1 MRYQNI
7 KTIIDFLVS
16 FFMLLIFLPIFVLI
30 FFSIFIIN
38 FKNPIYVSERIG
50 LNKKIFKIYKF
61 RTLVKKDYQ
70 LVQKNT
76 NLNKDKTILFGNFLR
91 KTKLDELPQ
100 LINVF
105 NGSMSLIGPRP
116 ILIKSDLEIEKNLE
130 ILSVKPG
137 LIDLSTIYYLD
148 QDKFIKKFSDNSE
161 KMSKFFQTKNFLR
174 NIYLENISFELDL
187 KIIFLGVVSIFN
199 LNYVK
204 KIIDNDYLKK

>member
-1 MRYQNI
+1 MEE
-7 KTIIDFLVS
+7 
-16 FFMLLIFLPIFVLI
+16 
-30 FFSIFIIN
+30 SIFWS
-38 FKNPIYVSERIG
+38 FSRI
-50 LNKKIFKIYKF
+50 F
-61 RTLVKKDYQ
+61 
-70 LVQKNT
+70 
-76 NLNKDKTILFGNFLR
+76 FGNFLR

-105 NGSMSLIGPRP
+105 NGSMSLVGPRP
-116 ILIKSDLEIEKNLE
+116 ILIKSDLEVEKNLE

-148 QDKFIKKFSDNSE
+148 QDKFIKKFSDDSE

-187 KIIFLGVVSIFN
+187 KIIFLGIISIFN

>member
-1 MRYQNI
+1 
-7 KTIIDFLVS
+7 
-16 FFMLLIFLPIFVLI
+16 MLLIFLPIFVLI

-76 NLNKDKTILFGNFLR
+76 NLNKDKTIFFGNFLR

-148 QDKFIKKFSDNSE
+148 QDKFIKKFSDDSE

-187 KIIFLGVVSIFN
+187 KIIFLGIISIFN